1 MKKIISMVL
10 VCTMLLLSSV
20 TVFAVDTETEPVS
33 YDLSELFADYH
44 EYSVSEMVEFL
55 NANPETLAFVYYLRT
70 AIGFRG
76 YSCPVHM
83 AGEYNNGSV
92 SNRIKVLD
100 AFFPNYTSNVPKYFV
115 CGARPQIP
123 DESWSFKYYSLLGEK
138 GDICF
143 AIQLDEEF
151 VKYINSLDY
160 AEGNRLIF
168 NFLMNLLS
176 PEDVVGFSWSDG
188 DIIYGGGESSV
199 PDTYKTAALGDCN
212 GDGTVNGADG
222 YMIKK
227 AILGFDD
234 GIDPLAVDMNDDGLL
249 NAKDSLELKKKIVLG

>member
-1 MKKIISMVL
+1 MKKIISMLL

-20 TVFAVDTETEPVS
+20 TVFAVDTETEAVS

-55 NANPETLAFVYYLRT
+55 NANPEALAFVYYLRT

-83 AGEYNNGSV
+83 AGEYKIGSGNLRV
-92 SNRIKVLD
+92 QLWT
-100 AFFPNYTSNVPKYFV
+100 AFFPNYTSECGNYFTV
-115 CGARPQIP
+115 GARPQFVS
-123 DESWSFKYYSLLGEK
+123 ESWTTNDFLLGEK
-138 GDICF
+138 GNAYF

-176 PEDVVGFSWSDG
+176 PEDVVGFSWDMY
-188 DIIYGGGESSV
+188 DIIYGSGVSV

-212 GDGTVNGADG
+212 GDGTVNGVDG

-234 GIDPLAVDMNDDGLL
+234 GIDPLAVDMNSDGLL
-249 NAKDSLELKKKIVLG
+249 NAKDSLEVKKKIVLG